1 MNWVRGHS
9 LGSGTF
15 ATVDLAIHTQHS
27 VNFPS
32 LTAVKSTY
40 LYNSYSLLN
49 EKHILDRL
57 GSSPFIVKCFGH
69 DQTLENGVNFYNIFL
84 EYAAGGTLSDQLKN
98 HGGKFPETLVR
109 RYTRSIVKGLKH
121 IHENGFVHCDV
132 KLQNILVF
140 DNDNV
145 KISDFG
151 LSKKKGLKQGEKWEL
166 RGTPMFMSP
175 ESVNDNVYES
185 PADIW
190 ALGCTVMEMV
200 TGEPAWNMSDNENI
214 WLLLVRIGIGEE
226 LPLIPDELSDEG
238 KDFLEKCF
246 VKDPLKRW
254 SAEMLLKHPFIFED
268 DETISSL
275 ETDVS
280 NNERVLLEKELLDKS
295 LSLSP
300 SPTTQF
306 DFPQWISSSVTTVST
321 MPPNLNESKFKH
333 GFASPE
339 ERLRL
344 LVTEQRPLDWSE
356 SDEWHFVRS
365 N

>member
-1 MNWVRGHS
+1 MNWVRGPS

-32 LTAVKSTY
+32 LTAVKSAY
-40 LYNSYSLLN
+40 AYNSYYLLN

-69 DQTLENGVNFYNIFL
+69 DQTLENGVKFYNIFL

-109 RYTRSIVKGLKH
+109 RYTKSIVKGLKH
-121 IHENGFVHCDV
+121 IHENGFVHCDL

-140 DNDNV
+140 DDDNI

-151 LSKKKGLKQGEKWEL
+151 LSKAKGLKLCENWEC

-185 PADIW
+185 PTDIW
-190 ALGCTVMEMV
+190 ALGCTVVEMV
-200 TGEPAWNMSDNENI
+200 TGKSAWNVGDNDNI
-214 WLLLVRIGIGEE
+214 WSLFVRIGIGEE
-226 LPLIPDELSDEG
+226 LPLIPNELSDEG

-246 VKDPLKRW
+246 VKDHLKRW
-254 SAEMLLKHPFIFED
+254 NAEMLLKHPFIFED
-268 DETISSL
+268 DETISS
-275 ETDVS
+275 
-280 NNERVLLEKELLDKS
+280 
-295 LSLSP
+295 
-300 SPTTQF
+300 
-306 DFPQWISSSVTTVST
+306 SSSDS
-321 MPPNLNESKFKH
+321 
-333 GFASPE
+333 G
-339 ERLRL
+339 
-344 LVTEQRPLDWSE
+344 E
-356 SDEWHFVRS
+356 SDDEIIFTISDNQLRFS
-365 N
+365 FNGLFQF